1 MNLEQVKNM
10 MIPDIELQWG
20 EKVKPPTRE
29 VENSAS
35 QRSSA
40 IFTEIMVMNTDGT
53 V

>member
-10 MIPDIELQWG
+10 MIPDIELEWG

-29 VENSAS
+29 VENSA
-35 QRSSA
+35 A